1 MDDACEERDLGDLD
15 GARITVVIHRDGRRD
30 MYLRTLDDDEP
41 VARLTFDE
49 DQARRVAEALGGGVT
64 EPRVTRTA

>member
-1 MDDACEERDLGDLD
+1 MDEACEEHDLGDLD
-15 GARITVVIHRDGRRD
+15 GARITIVIHQDGRRD

-49 DQARRVAEALGGGVT
+49 AQARRVAEALGGAAGQ
-64 EPRVTRTA
+64 PISRSA